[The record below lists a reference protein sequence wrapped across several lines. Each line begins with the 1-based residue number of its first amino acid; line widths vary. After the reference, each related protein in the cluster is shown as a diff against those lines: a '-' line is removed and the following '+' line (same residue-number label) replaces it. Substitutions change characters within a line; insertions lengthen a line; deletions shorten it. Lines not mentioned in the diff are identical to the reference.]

1 VEVFTSIEPMHSLQL
16 YGGAM
21 HKLSVPS
28 TAVSVCVQN
37 GVSDGVS
44 LPGFVDKSSQPK
56 TEHLKT

>member
-1 VEVFTSIEPMHSLQL
+1 MEEFTSIEPIHSLQL

-28 TAVSVCVQN
+28 TAVSVCVKN

-44 LPGFVDKSSQPK
+44 LPGFVDKSSQ
-56 TEHLKT
+56 TED